1 MNTTSATPRASDG
14 RFQPGN
20 PGGPGNPF
28 ARQVAQLRKALL
40 NSVTEQDIQE
50 VAQALIARAKE
61 GNTAAAKLLLS
72 YTIGKPDAA
81 PHPDRMDVDEWNG
94 YRETA
99 TMKTEAASLAQAGA
113 PESHLAIV
121 RTLRPL
127 VAELAHAQMCQ
138 VVEEEMKPKQSP
150 PKAEPEEVGFDM
162 SEEGMR
168 YTQEILD
175 EAARHWEARKAASV
189 AAPAPPTSPS
199 GSIREARPSAN
210 GSILDREPSTNG
222 HFHRNGFTS
231 EPEA

>member
-1 MNTTSATPRASDG
+1 MNTSDNSG

-40 NSVTEQDIQE
+40 NSVTEQDMQE
-50 VAQALIARAKE
+50 VAKALLERAKE
-61 GNTAAAKLLLS
+61 GNVAAAKLLLS
-72 YTIGKPDAA
+72 YTIGKPDSA

-99 TMKTEAASLAQAGA
+99 SMKKEAASLAQAGV

-138 VVEEEMKPKQSP
+138 MVEEEMKPKQETP
-150 PKAEPEEVGFDM
+150 RTEPEEGFDM
-162 SEEGMR
+162 SEEMMR

-175 EAARHWEARKAASV
+175 EAAAKREARKAA
-189 AAPAPPTSPS
+189 ATPTPS
-199 GSIREARPSAN
+199 ANGSIREPRPSAN
-210 GSILDREPSTNG
+210 GSILEREPSPNG
-222 HFHRNGFTS
+222 HFHRNGFTT
-231 EPEA
+231 EPDA